1 MNTESPPGSAE
12 SPNDPRSGSVAPDPG
27 AKPRLL
33 VADDDRLVLATLGEG
48 LRQAGYDVVTAAS
61 GAEALEAAA
70 NGSFDLAI
78 LDVRMP
84 GMDGL
89 ELARRLHDYTR
100 IPFLFLSAYGDMGLV
115 KQAVGY
121 GALGYLI
128 KPLDVPQI
136 VPSIEAAL
144 TRARDI
150 RQLRDT
156 ETQLNAAL
164 NVEQRTR
171 MAVGVLM
178 ERERL
183 DRKAAFDLLRS
194 RARSQRR
201 KLAEVAEELLAAAEK
216 LNEFSPR
223 QSAD

>member
-1 MNTESPPGSAE
+1 MTTPNWQSPIESRAGGTDLDAGSK
-12 SPNDPRSGSVAPDPG
+12 V
-27 AKPRLL
+27 RLL
-33 VADDDRLVLATLGEG
+33 VADDDRLVLATLSEG
-48 LRQAGYDVVTAAS
+48 LRQAGYEVVTAAS

-70 NGSFDLAI
+70 GGPFDLAI
-78 LDVRMP
+78 LDLRMP

-100 IPFLFLSAYGDMGLV
+100 IPFFFLSAYGDMNLV
-115 KQAVGY
+115 RQAVQH

-144 TRARDI
+144 MRAREI

-156 ETQLNAAL
+156 ETQLSTAL
-164 NVEQRTR
+164 GVEQRTR
-171 MAVGVLM
+171 MAVGLLM

-194 RARSQRR
+194 LARSQRR
-201 KLAEVAEELLAAAEK
+201 KLAEVAEELLVAVEK

-223 QSAD
+223 SRAD

>member
-1 MNTESPPGSAE
+1 MTTAFAPSQIESRTG
-12 SPNDPRSGSVAPDPG
+12 GTAPDAGP
-27 AKPRLL
+27 KPRLL
-33 VADDDRLVLATLGEG
+33 VADDDRLVLATLSEG
-48 LRQAGYDVVTAAS
+48 LRQAGYEVVTAAS

-70 NGSFDLAI
+70 GGMFDLAI

-100 IPFLFLSAYGDMGLV
+100 IPFFFLSAYGDMNLV
-115 KQAVGY
+115 RQAVQH

-144 TRARDI
+144 MRAREI
-150 RQLRDT
+150 RQLRET
-156 ETQLNAAL
+156 EAQLNAAL
-164 NVEQRTR
+164 SVEQRTR
-171 MAVGVLM
+171 MAVGLLM
-178 ERERL
+178 EREHL

-194 RARSQRR
+194 QARSQRR
-201 KLAEVAEELLAAAEK
+201 KLAEVADELLAAAEK

-223 QSAD
+223 PPAD